1 MHSRREFVKTALT
14 AGAGALLPAV
24 NAMYELQKLYYEVA
38 HATYPYPMA
47 ALRSFAPSS
56 HILFGTDY
64 PLEPIESTHNE
75 MAKLRLPSDLQRAI
89 DRTNAEQL
97 IPRLA
102 RAQ

>member
-1 MHSRREFVKTALT
+1 
-14 AGAGALLPAV
+14 
-24 NAMYELQKLYYEVA
+24 MYELQKLYYEVA

-47 ALRSFAPSS
+47 ALRSFAPST

-64 PLEPIESTHNE
+64 PLEPIESTYNE
-75 MAKLRLPSDLQRAI
+75 MAKLRLPSDVQRAV
-89 DRTNAEQL
+89 DRTNAERL